1 MKFIT
6 PRQQELALLREDPL
20 LWEQELSVRP
30 DVAKDIGANRIV
42 NTKAGHFHHPF
53 GDPSREPG
61 AEREWRLGAARAAL
75 EVLTESVDGPT
86 VFDY

>member
-1 MKFIT
+1 MVT
-6 PRQQELALLREDPL
+6 CLPN
-20 LWEQELSVRP
+20 
-30 DVAKDIGANRIV
+30 VARDLGANRIV

-53 GDPSREPG
+53 GDPSREPE

-75 EVLTESVDGPT
+75 DVLTLPVEEPT